1 MMRPVRA
8 AVIAT
13 FSVLISAATAY
24 AGCAWDVRESVVV
37 DHPVWD
43 SIGGVDLP

>member
-1 MMRPVRA
+1 MMRLLRA
-8 AVIAT
+8 
-13 FSVLISAATAY
+13 SVVALSLLTSTATAY
-24 AGCAWDVRESVVV
+24 TECAWDVLESVVV